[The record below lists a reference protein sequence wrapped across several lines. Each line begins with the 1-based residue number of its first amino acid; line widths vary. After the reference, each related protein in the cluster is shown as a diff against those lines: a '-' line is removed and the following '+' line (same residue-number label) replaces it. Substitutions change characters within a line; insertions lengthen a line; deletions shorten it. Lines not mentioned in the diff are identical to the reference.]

1 MTRIGAVALAFLLAA
16 AVIAIAA
23 TTDQKNDQMLADK
36 MFDGAFVYHQ
46 KCADCHGAMG
56 EGVTLFGPPLAGD
69 AFVTASGPD
78 AIGYVIN
85 NGRKYRDKMYPEY
98 SGMPKFQFITGG
110 ELLAL
115 IDHLKGPLQAGTKS
129 Q

>member
-1 MTRIGAVALAFLLAA
+1 MLLVVLVAVAVSIGA
-16 AVIAIAA
+16 
-23 TTDQKNDQMLADK
+23 ADK
-36 MFDGAFVYHQ
+36 PDPADAMFDGAYLYSRS
-46 KCADCHGAMG
+46 CDDCHGDKG

-69 AFVTASGPD
+69 VFVTSSGPD

-110 ELLAL
+110 ELRAL
-115 IDHLKGPLQAGTKS
+115 IDHLTGPLQETDTKAGS
-129 Q
+129 

>member
-1 MTRIGAVALAFLLAA
+1 MLHGRGIMLLVVLVAA
-16 AVIAIAA
+16 AVSIGA
-23 TTDQKNDQMLADK
+23 ADK
-36 MFDGAFVYHQ
+36 PDPADTMFDGAYLYRRS
-46 KCADCHGAMG
+46 CDDCHGDSG

-69 AFVTASGPD
+69 AFVTSSGPD

-110 ELLAL
+110 ELRAL
-115 IDHLKGPLQAGTKS
+115 IDHLTGPLQETDTKAGS
-129 Q
+129 